1 MGLTQPRKHALN
13 YPKMSISYKLS
24 VSFGRSSFKTLC
36 GIGNVP
42 QRI

>member
-13 YPKMSISYKLS
+13 YAKISISYKLG
-24 VSFGRSSFKTLC
+24 VSFGRSSFKTFC
-36 GIGNVP
+36 RIGNVP